1 MSSIPYHNIPSSRRT
16 GIMLCYPF
24 EQSRLEKW
32 NPPYIVQ
39 PKLDGERCRA
49 KAITVAGFEKPFL
62 ADLLSSEE
70 NSFAHTVPHIAQAYA
85 RFFCGAKYFPE
96 LDGELYKHGLTFEE
110 IHSIVSTSRVSLH
123 PDYQKIEFH
132 YFDLIEEGPQYKRTS
147 NLDHLDLP
155 YPFVRVP
162 IYIAE
167 DLKEIMACY
176 HKILDQGYEGIVVRH
191 FDNLYIRRRSLLVMK
206 FKPKKSDI
214 YPVCGWNEETTN
226 EGIPKGRIGSIDCVK
241 DGQIF
246 SVSAGLDDEMRSELW
261 KVKDDLV
268 GKSCKVWYQTITAK
282 RRVPKFVS
290 KIEILEKDPSIN
302 PLLEI

>member
-1 MSSIPYHNIPSSRRT
+1 MIPYHNIPSSRRT

-24 EQSRLEKW
+24 EQKRLEKW

-49 KAITVAGFEKPFL
+49 VGKTMYDKPYMS
-62 ADLLSSEE
+62 DLLSSEE

-85 RFFCGAKYFPE
+85 RFLCGSSYFPE

-132 YFDLIEEGPQYKRTS
+132 YFDLIQEGSQYRR
-147 NLDHLDLP
+147 LDTLNCLNLP
-155 YPFVRVP
+155 YPFVKVP

-191 FDNLYIRRRSLLVMK
+191 IDNLYIRRRSTLVMK

-214 YPVCGWNEETTN
+214 YPICGWNEEISN

-241 DGQIF
+241 DGQVF
-246 SVSAGLDDEMRSELW
+246 SVSAGLDDETKAELW
-261 KVKDDLV
+261 KIRDSLV
-268 GKSCKVWYQTITAK
+268 GKQCKVWYQTITSG
-282 RRVPKFVS
+282 RGVPKFVS
-290 KIEILEKDPSIN
+290 KIEILERDPGIN
-302 PLLEI
+302 PLINFSS

>member
-1 MSSIPYHNIPSSRRT
+1 MTSTIPYHNIPSSRRT

-24 EQSRLEKW
+24 EQNRLEKW

-49 KAITVAGFEKPFL
+49 SEHG
-62 ADLLSSEE
+62 LLSSEE
-70 NSFAHTVPHIAQAYA
+70 NSFDHTVPHILIEYIS
-85 RFFCGAKYFPE
+85 FCNKNKVYPE

-123 PDYQKIEFH
+123 PDYQRIEFH
-132 YFDLIEEGPQYKRTS
+132 YFDIIEEGPQ
-147 NLDHLDLP
+147 HLRLASLKLLELP
-155 YPFVRVP
+155 PPFVRVP
-162 IYIAE
+162 VYIAY
-167 DLKEIMACY
+167 DLKEIMTCY

-191 FDNLYIRRRSLLVMK
+191 IDNLYIRRRSTLLMK

-214 YPVCGWNEETTN
+214 YPICGWNEEVSN

-246 SVSAGLDDEMRSELW
+246 SVSAGLDDDTKAELW
-261 KVKDDLV
+261 KVKDSLV
-268 GKSCKVWYQTITAK
+268 GKQCKVWYQTITSG
-282 RRVPKFVS
+282 RGVPKFVS
-290 KIEILEKDPSIN
+290 KIEVLEKDPGIN
-302 PLLEI
+302 PLLGITL